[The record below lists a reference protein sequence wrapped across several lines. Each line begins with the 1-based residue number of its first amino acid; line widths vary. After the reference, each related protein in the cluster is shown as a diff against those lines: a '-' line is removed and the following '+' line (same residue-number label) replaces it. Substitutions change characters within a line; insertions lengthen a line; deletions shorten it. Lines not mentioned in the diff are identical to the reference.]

1 MSSEYEER
9 LLGLIADTQGLLDI
23 GELRLGMLDAVN
35 RAVPSDYVSLND
47 VGPDPATTVAVTR
60 PQLSAAELGQ
70 FAELAHEN
78 PLVRRYTETRD
89 GRAYRFS
96 DVVTRREL
104 HSLRIYRE
112 FYSPLGIE
120 HQMAFTLPSQT
131 DRILAVALSRR
142 RRDFSDQER
151 DLVDRARPFLIQA
164 YQNAVAHQ
172 LARAGS
178 STDPAILL
186 ERLRA
191 AGLTAREAEVVR
203 LTALGASNRDV
214 GAVLGIT
221 ERTVAKHLERCFG
234 KLGARNRSEASAR
247 VWAIAA
253 EPADAV
259 R

>member
-9 LLGLIADTQGLLDI
+9 LLGLIADTQGLLEI

-47 VGPDPATTVAVTR
+47 VGPDPATTVALAR
-60 PQLSAAELGQ
+60 PQVGANKLRV

-104 HSLRIYRE
+104 HRLRIYRD
-112 FYSPLGIE
+112 FYAPLGVE

-142 RRDFSDQER
+142 KRDFSDQER
-151 DLVDRARPFLIQA
+151 DLINRARPFLIQA
-164 YQNAVAHQ
+164 YQNALAHQ

-178 STDPAILL
+178 SSDSTILL

-191 AGLTAREAEVVR
+191 TGLTAREAQVVR
-203 LTALGASNRDV
+203 LIALGSSNRDV
-214 GAVLGIT
+214 GSMLGIT
-221 ERTVAKHLERCFG
+221 DRTVAKHLERCFG

-247 VWAIAA
+247 GWAIAA
-253 EPADAV
+253 ERSAL
-259 R
+259 